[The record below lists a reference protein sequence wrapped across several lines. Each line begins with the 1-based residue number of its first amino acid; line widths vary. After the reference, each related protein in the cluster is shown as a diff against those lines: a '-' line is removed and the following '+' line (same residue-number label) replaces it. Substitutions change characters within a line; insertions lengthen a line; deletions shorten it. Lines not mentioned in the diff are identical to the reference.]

1 MGNAVF
7 AERVKALREKK
18 GLSSTKLAEKLG
30 IQKTRVS
37 MWETNGTV
45 PRQEMLLQLCE
56 FFNVSADYLLG
67 NDRTDGNNPRNSR
80 IHAIQRLL
88 NNLNDGELDKA
99 ENVLNA
105 IFDRTFGGNNDKR

>member
-1 MGNAVF
+1 MGNEVF

-18 GLSSTKLAEKLG
+18 GLSGTELAARLG

-45 PRQEMLLQLCE
+45 PRQDMLLRLCD

-67 NDRTDGNNPRNSR
+67 NDRADGQNPRNSR
-80 IHAIQRLL
+80 IHSIQRLL
-88 NNLNDGELDKA
+88 NNLDDGELDKA
-99 ENVLNA
+99 ENILNA
-105 IFDRTFGGNNDKR
+105 VFDRTFGGEHGK